1 MREKSENQTFVGAF
15 SCILEE
21 FFKDFFMANM
31 YAIKSAQSHNGFSGG
46 FKIGYGMKNG
56 QQIGIISHKFS
67 VIITYKKQLKLK
79 IHTTAI

>member
-31 YAIKSAQSHNGFSGG
+31 YAIKSAQSHDGFSSRY
-46 FKIGYGMKNG
+46 KIGYGMKNG
-56 QQIGIISHKFS
+56 QQIGIISRKFS

-79 IHTTAI
+79 IHTYAI